1 MDLELD
7 NLLIL
12 KKFDGGWPV
21 SILINKKLKERI
33 DADLVLNMDID
44 MDLGLGLELDNTNS

>member
-1 MDLELD
+1 MVVV
-7 NLLIL
+7 
-12 KKFDGGWPV
+12 GWPG